1 MSEEPKRAAQCSA
14 PDTVHEC
21 HNMAASDSARVSK
34 LDTLQRQLDLKC
46 ASGTDSELAKTKSK
60 FAALSDSELHAKIE
74 RLEPFLRSGKL
85 NDGGD
90 RLRKER
96 ELLSAEVQRR
106 KSKDWLHKVS
116 PGCKRV
122 PANFEQLDCLLVCR
136 PNKIVQKAS
145 LLSAAQIHKHQA
157 ALVKT

>member
-1 MSEEPKRAAQCSA
+1 
-14 PDTVHEC
+14 
-21 HNMAASDSARVSK
+21 MAASDSARVSK
-34 LDTLQRQLDLKC
+34 LDTLQRQLDLNC

-60 FAALSDSELHAKIE
+60 FAALSDTELHAKIE

-106 KSKDWLHKVS
+106 QVSKNWLHQVS

-145 LLSAAQIHKHQA
+145 LLSAAQIDKHQA
-157 ALVKT
+157 AFVKT